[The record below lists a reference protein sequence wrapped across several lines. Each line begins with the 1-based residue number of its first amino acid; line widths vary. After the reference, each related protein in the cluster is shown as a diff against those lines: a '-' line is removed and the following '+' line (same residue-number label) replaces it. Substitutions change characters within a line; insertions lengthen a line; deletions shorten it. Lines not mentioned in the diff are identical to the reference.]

1 MFKLMSEILLLP
13 FRVVQAVIWVASF
26 PLRMLVRLFGI
37 TKALGGSGDGAGSGS
52 GGVGKRFGE

>member
-1 MFKLMSEILLLP
+1 MFRLMSEILLLP

-26 PLRMLVRLFGI
+26 PLRMVFRLFGI
-37 TKALGGSGDGAGSGS
+37 TKALGGSDDGGGNGS